1 MKRLVCITGI
11 ILISC
16 LFTGMLFA
24 PSSSAEIQNTVE
36 SSTVSGVQD
45 EIFVL
50 KSENNRIV
58 VYKKGENSPY
68 ITTDTLTDSLPKGDV
83 MRLKEGIEVKGKAQ
97 LRKSLED
104 YCS

>member
-36 SSTVSGVQD
+36 SSTV
-45 EIFVL
+45 VL